1 LTLVF
6 FHMDVH
12 LCHTIQNIAL
22 FSFHFC

>member
-1 LTLVF
+1 LTLFF